1 MKNLLPPLAAILAL
15 PFTAC
20 DKKQTETSSTSP
32 ASAPAPAATPAVDH
46 KAAFTAALN
55 GVAAE
60 MNALKGESQKPGV
73 NPMETMKKVPPV
85 IAKLAAVPTTG
96 LPEEVAAAFGKVV
109 ANANARA
116 AMLSRIPADLPSD
129 PTAMPAYVQSHP
141 EFMNTMRELQTRM
154 GPLTVDGRTASGEF
168 KAAADKHGIDISE
181 FEKANSEESAPAKA
195 NPEK

>member
-20 DKKQTETSSTSP
+20 DKKQTETSSSSP
-32 ASAPAPAATPAVDH
+32 APAPVSTPGVDH
-46 KAAFTAALN
+46 KAAFTAALD
-55 GVAAE
+55 GVASE
-60 MNALKGESQKPGV
+60 MNALKAESQKPGV

-85 IAKLAAVPTTG
+85 IAKLATVPTTG

-129 PTAMPAYVQSHP
+129 PTAMPAYVKSHP
-141 EFMNTMRELQTRM
+141 EFLETIRELQTRM
-154 GPLTVDGRTASGEF
+154 GPLTVEGKTASGEF
-168 KAAADKHGIDISE
+168 KAAADRHGIDISE
-181 FEKANSEESAPAKA
+181 FEKANSEESAPARA
-195 NPEK
+195 NPKK